1 MNAYAVGREYTF
13 CGNKIMH
20 SLYPFNAIHPQLSS
34 FLQLV
39 VSQFHCIIPRNP
51 DLGSYLDQFNK
62 ILKVDRNFTDNLFYN
77 RLKCISLRVLICI
90 ISYKLIKQWSSF
102 LIFRKLNIDEGR
114 YIDISSA
121 IIINIRENIYF
132 IFIHVIEILNE
143 IIFPDT
149 QTHTYIY
156 I

>member
-1 MNAYAVGREYTF
+1 M
-13 CGNKIMH
+13 
-20 SLYPFNAIHPQLSS
+20 
-34 FLQLV
+34 
-39 VSQFHCIIPRNP
+39 
-51 DLGSYLDQFNK
+51 
-62 ILKVDRNFTDNLFYN
+62 DRNFTDNLFYN
-77 RLKCISLRVLICI
+77 RLKCISLIYI